1 MTERIQKVLARAGLG
16 SRREVERWIRE
27 GRVTVNNRPA
37 ELGQQI
43 DPSCQVAVDGR
54 SVALASTPSAP
65 ARILLYHKPVG
76 QICSR
81 DDPQGRPTVFDSLP
95 RLRGRRWV
103 SVGRLDINTS
113 GLLVFTTD
121 GELAHQLMHPSS
133 GIEREYRCRVRGNP
147 GERELKRLLAG
158 ITLGGQLCR
167 FESVEAGRGS
177 GANRWFRV
185 ILKEGRNREVRRM
198 WQSVNSTVSRLI
210 RVRYGPFRLER
221 QHGAGECI
229 ELSESQSAKLLQ
241 HAGGTKAS
249 AQLQKSGRK
258 PSGMRHGR

>member
-16 SRREVERWIRE
+16 SRREVERWIRQ
-27 GRVTVNNRPA
+27 GRVTVNNQPA

-54 SVALASTPSAP
+54 AVALASTPSAP

-81 DDPQGRPTVFDSLP
+81 DDPQGRPTVFDNLP
-95 RLRGRRWV
+95 RLKGGRWV
-103 SVGRLDINTS
+103 SVGRLDLNTS

-121 GELAHQLMHPSS
+121 GELAHQLMHPSG

-147 GERELKRLLAG
+147 SEQELKRLMVG
-158 ITLGGQLCR
+158 VRLGGQLCR
-167 FESVEAGRGS
+167 FDSVEAGRGS

-198 WQSVNSTVSRLI
+198 WQSVDCTVSRLI

-221 QHGAGECI
+221 QHHAGEYV
-229 ELSESQSAKLLQ
+229 ELNESESARFLQ
-241 HAGGTKAS
+241 HVGGPEAHAK
-249 AQLQKSGRK
+249 KSVKKR
-258 PSGMRHGR
+258 PVRRHRR

>member
-1 MTERIQKVLARAGLG
+1 MSEGIQKVLARAGLG

-54 SVALASTPSAP
+54 SVALASTPSVP

-81 DDPQGRPTVFDSLP
+81 DDPQGRPPVFASLP

-121 GELAHQLMHPSS
+121 GELAHRLMHPST

-147 GERELKRLLAG
+147 GERELKRLLTG
-158 ITLGGQLCR
+158 VTLGGQLCR
-167 FESVEAGRGS
+167 FELVEAGRGS

-185 ILKEGRNREVRRM
+185 VLREGRNREVRRM
-198 WQSVNSTVSRLI
+198 WQSVGSTVSRLI
-210 RVRYGPFRLER
+210 RVRYGPFQLER
-221 QHGAGECI
+221 QHHTGESI

-241 HAGGTKAS
+241 SAGGAQAS
-249 AQLQKSGRK
+249 ARVQKSGRK
-258 PSGMRHGR
+258 RPGTRHRR